1 MGYVHIAMG
10 ISYSG
15 QRTVTTT
22 GPHGVIRC
30 RHLSPYQWRRMARH
44 LGRRP
49 RVVEFLPDL
58 LSIRFTHEEV

>member
-10 ISYSG
+10 LDYDG
-15 QRTVTTT
+15 RRYVTTT
-22 GPHGVIRC
+22 GPHGVIRV
-30 RHLSPYQWRRMARH
+30 RRLSPYQWRRMARH

-49 RVVEFLPDL
+49 RVVEFLPDM

>member
-1 MGYVHIAMG
+1 MGYLHVDLHLDHR
-10 ISYSG
+10 G

-30 RHLSPYQWRRMARH
+30 RHPSPYQWRRMARH

-49 RVVEFLPDL
+49 RVVEFLPNL
-58 LSIRFTHEEV
+58 LSIRFTHEEG

>member
-1 MGYVHIAMG
+1 MGYLHVDLHLDHR
-10 ISYSG
+10 G

-30 RHLSPYQWRRMARH
+30 RHLSPYQWRRMAFR

-58 LSIRFTHEEV
+58 LSIRFTHEEG